1 MNRKDADQKLRDI
14 LVFSKKKG
22 ASHAKIIDAE
32 DVVVDPRVRLKCS
45 VPLCSSYGTN
55 LMCPPNLMSVEEF
68 SNVLRLYKKAIL
80 LQVETDTDSSDKSSR
95 SLDGR
100 LCEELDKT
108 TDAVRWQKTLHG
120 LVNSVETEAFKQGFY
135 LAAGLTG
142 GECSLCGECV
152 TVQSG
157 KPCRHPFEARPSME
171 AMGVDVIRTC
181 ERSGMPV
188 KLSSKKKVRWTGLVL
203 VF

>member
-1 MNRKDADQKLRDI
+1 MKRGDAGQELRD
-14 LVFSKKKG
+14 LLAFSKKRG
-22 ASHAKIIDAE
+22 ASYAKIIDAE

-45 VPLCSSYGTN
+45 VPLCTSYGKN
-55 LMCPPNLMSVEEF
+55 LMCPPNTMSVDEF
-68 SNVLRLYKKAIL
+68 SRILRLYKKAIL
-80 LQVETDTDSSDKSSR
+80 LQVETDMDSSDKSSR

-108 TDAVRWQKTLHG
+108 TDSMRWQKALHG

-171 AMGVDVIRTC
+171 AMGIDVIRTC
-181 ERSGMPV
+181 EKSGMPV
-188 KLSSKKKVRWTGLVL
+188 KLSSKTKIRWTGLVL
-203 VF
+203 VY